1 MLFQRRFVVREG
13 RGRGDSGAELL
24 DLFLGCHQLALV
36 LTLLSSYSF
45 LKHLNYS
52 SSFLLCLL
60 ACCFC
65 SSHISSSFDDVFIG
79 HGGCFKPR
87 PRRAAARG
95 RRLQSW
101 CGARPRGR
109 REKKKKGARG
119 VGWGC
124 LLNLTWETWCRCWW
138 MMLSF
143 SSFFSSFFS
152 FALEL
157 CVFIPA
163 APRPRRRRPPRPC
176 PTSKASGCRAA
187 AA

>member
-1 MLFQRRFVVREG
+1 MARCRWFSLLLKKMLFQRRFVVREE
-13 RGRGDSGAELL
+13 RGRGDLGAELL

-79 HGGCFKPR
+79 RGGCFKPR

-109 REKKKKGARG
+109 REKKKKGGRRCG
-119 VGWGC
+119 VGVSLKLDVGNLVSVLVDDALI
-124 LLNLTWETWCRCWW
+124 LLL
-138 MMLSF
+138 L
-143 SSFFSSFFS
+143 FFLLLF
-152 FALEL
+152 
-157 CVFIPA
+157 
-163 APRPRRRRPPRPC
+163 RP
-176 PTSKASGCRAA
+176 
-187 AA
+187 

>member
-1 MLFQRRFVVREG
+1 MLFQRRFVVREE
-13 RGRGDSGAELL
+13 RGRGDLGAELL

-79 HGGCFKPR
+79 RGGCFTPR
-87 PRRAAARG
+87 PRRAAAAFRVGAARARG
-95 RRLQSW
+95 KEER
-101 CGARPRGR
+101 
-109 REKKKKGARG
+109 KKKKGVRG

-163 APRPRRRRPPRPC
+163 APRPRRRLPPRPC